1 MALLG
6 TFPAYSRLVMGVR
19 AEPDSFSIGT
29 LAVKYHAANLL
40 WAVSAM
46 VCLVV
51 AAMSISLPLIL
62 IGRVNTILAQ
72 LRRR

>member
-1 MALLG
+1 
-6 TFPAYSRLVMGVR
+6 
-19 AEPDSFSIGT
+19 
-29 LAVKYHAANLL
+29 
-40 WAVSAM
+40 M